1 MADEN
6 TPHQTPAD
14 AAPVT
19 PLGEAVQ
26 RGQQGELPI
35 EAVIA
40 AFLESTVWV
49 PSVVDPGEEGLQP
62 VLSSPRKGETLVAVF
77 DSGESVRAVAH
88 LASFAVT
95 LTGRQIVNALSDG
108 LGLSIGTA
116 DSGFIIDP
124 ETCAQLRAAS
134 AS

>member
-6 TPHQTPAD
+6 PPHEVPAD
-14 AAPVT
+14 AAPMT

-26 RGQQGELPI
+26 RGQQGDLPI

-62 VLSSPRKGETLVAVF
+62 VLSSPRMGETLVAVF
-77 DSGESVRAVAH
+77 DSGESVREVAH
-88 LASFAVT
+88 LASYAVT
-95 LTGRQIVNALSDG
+95 LTGRQIVDALGEG

-124 ETCAQLRAAS
+124 ETCAQLRAVS
-134 AS
+134 S

>member
-6 TPHQTPAD
+6 LPHETQAS
-14 AAPVT
+14 AAPLT
-19 PLGEAVQ
+19 PLGDAVQ
-26 RGQQGELPI
+26 RGQHGELPV

-40 AFLESTVWV
+40 AFLEATVWV

-77 DSGESVRAVAH
+77 DSGESVREVAH
-88 LASFAVT
+88 LATYAVT
-95 LTGRQIVNALSDG
+95 LTGRQIVDALGDG

-124 ETCAQLRAAS
+124 ETCARLRDAS
-134 AS
+134 VS